1 MKKLDLSKFRITTKR
16 DWIIFWVFV
25 LLLAN
30 AVAGWSRHM
39 VDRQLRRFGSPWLW
53 FGNEPQFYGRL
64 ILLVALLI
72 IVGEIVCFL
81 RHKRL
86 GLRLAIL
93 AAGTVMSVVL
103 VGAYQIHCRMIVSAI
118 WEEDPVYMRIVW
130 KEQNQSYMPT
140 EEEQAA
146 ILDLC
151 RQLTIV
157 SDESKE
163 REYIEWH
170 WTPKSE
176 VWEKVW
182 LSINFDEHYGHNV
195 HLSLYIRDDTIL
207 LDRGVGPQT
216 QPLVTVFED
225 NGLIQYIENI
235 KQEQIEAAE

>member
-1 MKKLDLSKFRITTKR
+1 MKKIDLSKFRITTKR

-30 AVAGWSRHM
+30 AVAGWSQR
-39 VDRQLRRFGSPWLW
+39 VADRQLRRFGSLWLC
-53 FGNEPQFYGRL
+53 FGNEPEFYGRL
-64 ILLVALLI
+64 ILLVVLLV
-72 IVGEIVCFL
+72 IVAEIVCFL

-86 GLRLAIL
+86 WLRLAIL
-93 AAGTVMSVVL
+93 AAGIVMSVAL
-103 VGAYQIHCRMIVSAI
+103 AGAYQVHCRVISSAI
-118 WEEDPVYMRIVW
+118 WEEEPVYMRIVW

-140 EEEQAA
+140 EEEQAE
-146 ILDLC
+146 IVKLC
-151 RQLTIV
+151 RKLTIA
-157 SDESKE
+157 SEAQKE

-182 LSINFDEHYGHNV
+182 LSIHFNERYDHNV

-207 LDRGVGPQT
+207 LDRGVGPKS

-225 NGLIQYIENI
+225 NGLIQYIENLNSKENI
-235 KQEQIEAAE
+235 KN